1 MRPARC
7 RARLARAL
15 APARALPPDLA
26 SISPR
31 SPQVSPRTL
40 AISSYALCGFANLGS
55 AGIVVG
61 SLGAM
66 APHQRPVLCKEVIRA
81 LVAGSLACF
90 ATACVAG
97 ALYDPALDGGNELG
111 EDGAS
116 AAEC

>member
-1 MRPARC
+1 M
-7 RARLARAL
+7 
-15 APARALPPDLA
+15 
-26 SISPR
+26 
-31 SPQVSPRTL
+31 
-40 AISSYALCGFANLGS
+40 
-55 AGIVVG
+55 
-61 SLGAM
+61 
-66 APHQRPVLCKEVIRA
+66 IRA